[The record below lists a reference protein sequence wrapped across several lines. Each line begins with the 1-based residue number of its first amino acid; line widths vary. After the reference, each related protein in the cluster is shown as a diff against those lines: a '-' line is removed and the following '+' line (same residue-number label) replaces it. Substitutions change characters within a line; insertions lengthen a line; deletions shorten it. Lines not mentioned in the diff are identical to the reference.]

1 MLVVEMPAPAHVRRN
16 LDALSSRVWLRV
28 MIRRLRSVARASR
41 EEFHSGLTQVA
52 AHRVA
57 TLVREAFEVD
67 AVSLVGRAKVL
78 AFVGA
83 GSDHHRPGE
92 PVTTEFT
99 KRVLST
105 GQPAVARDR
114 GAIGCPDPT
123 CPLTAAIVV
132 PMRVKGMVPAAL
144 KLYRT
149 DGHPFRPEAVEGA
162 VLLGELLGAQL
173 ELSLLEAEVR
183 RLEREE
189 LRALRMEISPHFVFN
204 TLHAVAA
211 TCGHDPERARR
222 LVLDFAEFLRH
233 ALRAHGEFCTVEEEL
248 WYVEHYLN
256 FERMRLGE
264 RLRVEVEIPRSLWNL
279 LVPVLTLQPLVE
291 NAVVHGVEPKPG
303 PGTVRVRGWEEDGV
317 AVFTVEDD
325 GVGIPEELVEHV
337 TQRGVG
343 SGLGVGL
350 FNVHRRLETIYGP
363 GFGLRVESQEG
374 KGTRVVVRIPRGFPG
389 HRP

>member
-1 MLVVEMPAPAHVRRN
+1 
-16 LDALSSRVWLRV
+16 
-28 MIRRLRSVARASR
+28 
-41 EEFHSGLTQVA
+41 
-52 AHRVA
+52 
-57 TLVREAFEVD
+57 
-67 AVSLVGRAKVL
+67 
-78 AFVGA
+78 
-83 GSDHHRPGE
+83 
-92 PVTTEFT
+92 
-99 KRVLST
+99 
-105 GQPAVARDR
+105 
-114 GAIGCPDPT
+114 
-123 CPLTAAIVV
+123 
-132 PMRVKGMVPAAL
+132 MRVKGMVPAAL

-149 DGHPFRPEAVEGA
+149 DGRPFRPEAVEGA